1 MLLPDAVG
9 SQLRAESL
17 KTGTSSQGN

>member
-1 MLLPDAVG
+1 VLLPDAVG